1 MSGNIPPTNSQ
12 KERMVRMAL
21 LNLSEF
27 IELPDGLTEDKRNIC
42 IALANL
48 FGLDIA
54 EELANALK
62 GNEGK

>member
-1 MSGNIPPTNSQ
+1 
-12 KERMVRMAL
+12 MAL
-21 LNLSEF
+21 LNLSELM
-27 IELPDGLTEDKRNIC
+27 ELPEGLTEDQRNIC
-42 IALANL
+42 IAIANL

>member
-1 MSGNIPPTNSQ
+1 
-12 KERMVRMAL
+12 MAL

-27 IELPDGLTEDKRNIC
+27 IELPDGLTEDQQNIC

-62 GNEGK
+62 GNKGK